1 MGDLRWVVLLRCMLV
16 CRDYGRKVRGGRVC
30 RRVSGGSR
38 RRWATLMLMGKES
51 VVGRSSVVV
60 VDGEA
65 TCSERKW

>member
-1 MGDLRWVVLLRCMLV
+1 M
-16 CRDYGRKVRGGRVC
+16 
-30 RRVSGGSR
+30 
-38 RRWATLMLMGKES
+38 MLMGKES